1 MKSEE
6 RLTSKTEPAGEA
18 SRLAT
23 LHEYEILDTPPDPV
37 LDAITATAA
46 RVCEAPIASISL
58 VADVRQWSKSVVGDL
73 PKELVIDVSFC
84 VYAMHP
90 PTMLV
95 VPDAT
100 RDARFAPNPLV
111 TCDDGIRAYAGAPL
125 LTPEGEA
132 IGTLSVL
139 DRVPRT
145 FTAGQLESLHVLS
158 QAVMAHLNLRKQQ
171 LETERAQGALL
182 DMVTEYRRSEQS
194 IRASEQRYRMLFAQN
209 PAPMWVYEIKSL
221 RFLAVNKAA
230 VQHYG
235 YSEAEFLAMRLPDI
249 RLREDVPVLEQALAS
264 ITAGEQQVSS
274 TRHRLRN
281 GTVIDVEV
289 TGDSITFDDRPARL
303 VLVHD
308 VTAQGAAERLRR
320 ESEER
325 YALAVQGS
333 SAGLWDWDIRTGGAF
348 LSARYQEL
356 VGYQD
361 GDLEARFSTF
371 VNLLHPD
378 DRARALH
385 AVEAHLSP
393 ERAPFDID
401 YRLRTRG
408 GEYRWFNARGQ
419 ALWDEHGVAY
429 RMAGSIVDITDRQ
442 RAADALRESEER
454 FRLLSRATNDAIWD
468 WDLTAG
474 TIWWNEGYS
483 TQFGYP
489 KPTTALD
496 ATTSWK
502 ERIIPADR
510 DRVLARIDQVIASGE
525 DTWTDEYRFLRAD
538 GTYAWVLDRGN
549 VIRNAERQAIRMVG
563 GMTDV
568 TERRHAEEQI
578 AEQAALLNEAQ
589 DAIMLTDLE
598 HRVLFWNRGAERLY
612 GWSADEAIGH
622 TVREL
627 HELER
632 PPRFEAFAQMMS
644 AGRWEGVL
652 EHRTR
657 DGRMIAVESRWAL
670 TRDRAGQPRSV
681 LVFNTDVTE
690 RKRTEATQLRTQR
703 MESIGTLA
711 GGIAHDLNNLLSP
724 MMMSIELLRSVCTDE
739 SSAELLQTVQASA
752 ARGAALVQQV
762 LSFARG
768 VEGQHV
774 PVSPML
780 LVRELQHIIRDS
792 FPKSIRVSTTHG
804 DNAWSVSGDPT
815 QLHQVLL
822 NLCVNA
828 RDAMPS
834 GGDLTITVENVEVD
848 EVFAALHS
856 DAKPGDYVAIR
867 VADTG
872 TGIAPEVR
880 ERIFEPFFSTKD
892 VGKGTGL
899 GLSTTLAI
907 IRSHGGFISVY
918 SEIGKGTTF
927 RVYLPASRT
936 ESAVATAAVPQ
947 PVITGGTGELIL
959 VVDDEDAIRRVAQRT
974 LERFGYQVITA
985 SNGVEALDIYERR
998 GADIAVVFTDM
1009 AMPEMD
1015 GPELIAELR
1024 AINPRVRIVG
1034 SSGLTSSEGLDRE
1047 VDAPVIHFVSKPYTA
1062 DAMLKVMR
1070 EVLDKE

>member
-1 MKSEE
+1 M
-6 RLTSKTEPAGEA
+6 
-18 SRLAT
+18 
-23 LHEYEILDTPPDPV
+23 
-37 LDAITATAA
+37 LDAIAATAA

-58 VADVRQWSKSVVGDL
+58 VEDVRQWSKAVVGDL

-84 VYAMHP
+84 VHAMHP

-100 RDARFAPNPLV
+100 LDERFAQNPLV
-111 TCDDGIRAYAGAPL
+111 SCDDGIRSYAGAPL
-125 LTPEGEA
+125 LSPAGEA

-139 DRVPRT
+139 DRMPRM
-145 FTAGQLESLHVLS
+145 FTASQLESLRVL
-158 QAVMAHLNLRKQQ
+158 ADGVMAHLNLRKQQ
-171 LETERAQGALL
+171 LETARAEGAML
-182 DMVTEYRRSEQS
+182 DMLTEYRRSEYA

-209 PAPMWVYEIKSL
+209 PAPMWVYDLESL

-235 YSEAEFLAMRLPDI
+235 YSEAEFLGMTLADI
-249 RLREDVPVLEQALAS
+249 RERADLPVLERALAS
-264 ITAGEQQVSS
+264 ISAGEQQVTS

-281 GTVIDVEV
+281 GTIIDVEV
-289 TGDSITFDDRPARL
+289 TGDAITFDQRPARL
-303 VLVHD
+303 ALVHD
-308 VTAQGAAERLRR
+308 VTAQVAAERLRR

-333 SAGLWDWDIRTGGAF
+333 SAGLWDWDVRTGAAF

-356 VGYQD
+356 VGYQE
-361 GDLEARFSTF
+361 GDLEGRFTTF

-378 DRARALH
+378 DRARTLQ

-393 ERAPFDID
+393 DREPFDID
-401 YRLRTRG
+401 YRLRSRG

-429 RMAGSIVDITDRQ
+429 RMAGSIADITDRQ
-442 RAADALRESEER
+442 RAVDALRESEER

-468 WDLTAG
+468 WDLVTG
-474 TIWWNEGYS
+474 LIWWNEGYS

-489 KPTTALD
+489 VPSAPLD
-496 ATTSWK
+496 ATASWK
-502 ERIIPADR
+502 DRILPEDR
-510 DRVLARIDQVIASGE
+510 EPVLARIEHVIASGE
-525 DTWTDEYRFLRAD
+525 NSWADEYRFLRID
-538 GTYAWVLDRGN
+538 GTYAWVFDRGN
-549 VIRNAERQAIRMVG
+549 VIRNGDGRAVRMVG

-568 TERRHAEEQI
+568 TERRR
-578 AEQAALLNEAQ
+578 AQ
-589 DAIMLTDLE
+589 
-598 HRVLFWNRGAERLY
+598 
-612 GWSADEAIGH
+612 
-622 TVREL
+622 
-627 HELER
+627 
-632 PPRFEAFAQMMS
+632 
-644 AGRWEGVL
+644 
-652 EHRTR
+652 
-657 DGRMIAVESRWAL
+657 
-670 TRDRAGQPRSV
+670 
-681 LVFNTDVTE
+681 
-690 RKRTEATQLRTQR
+690 ATQLRAQR

-724 MMMSIELLRSVCTDE
+724 MMMSIELLRGVCNDE
-739 SSAELLQTVQASA
+739 ASAELLQTVQTSA

-774 PVSPML
+774 PVSPLL

-792 FPKSIRVSTTHG
+792 FPKSIRVSATHG
-804 DNAWSVSGDPT
+804 DDAWSVAGDPT

-828 RDAMPS
+828 RDAMP
-834 GGDLTITVENVEVD
+834 GGGELRITVENVEVD
-848 EVFAALHS
+848 ETLAALHG
-856 DAKPGDYVAIR
+856 DAQPGDYVVIR

-880 ERIFEPFFSTKD
+880 ERMFEPFFSTKD

-918 SEIGKGTTF
+918 SEVGTGTTF
-927 RVYLPASRT
+927 RVHLPASRT
-936 ESAVATAAVPQ
+936 QRVVAAPSGAA

-959 VVDDEDAIRRVAQRT
+959 VVDDEEAIRRVAQRT
-974 LERFGYQVITA
+974 LERFGYTVITA
-985 SNGVEALDIYERR
+985 ANGVEALEVYEQR
-998 GADIAVVFTDM
+998 GREIAVVFTDM

-1024 AINPRVRIVG
+1024 AINPSVRIIG

-1047 VDAPVIHFVSKPYTA
+1047 VGSPVMHFVSKPYTA

-1070 EVLDKE
+1070 QVLDAR